1 MSAFVRYALLNQSLH
16 FFWSEFLFQKFI
28 TEQASPWELE
38 EFLFVLF
45 GESVLDEGVG
55 NGLSVG
61 LGAVN
66 NKRFMHK
73 YLRAG

>member
-1 MSAFVRYALLNQSLH
+1 MHYYIKFVN
-16 FFWSEFLFQKFI
+16 FFCSEFLLQKFI
-28 TEQASPWELE
+28 TELASPWELE
-38 EFLFVLF
+38 EFLFVLL

-73 YLRAG
+73 YSRAG